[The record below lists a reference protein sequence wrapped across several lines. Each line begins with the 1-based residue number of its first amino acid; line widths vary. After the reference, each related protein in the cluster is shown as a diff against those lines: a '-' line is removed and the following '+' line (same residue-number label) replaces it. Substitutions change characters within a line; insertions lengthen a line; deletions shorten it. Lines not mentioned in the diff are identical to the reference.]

1 LRSRNLVV
9 TFTVNSGTEEQAM
22 ALEIKSTPILTGKSA
37 KRFITI
43 VEKNQD
49 ERISIAQR
57 NVLTKL
63 ANTVLKKA
71 KI

>member
-1 LRSRNLVV
+1 
-9 TFTVNSGTEEQAM
+9 M

-43 VEKNQD
+43 VEKNQG

-57 NVLTKL
+57 TVLTKL